1 MKFQLIGIVNESFS
15 SHLGILVFSFFNASV
30 TADQLHRSGYSYN
43 LHTRKWIHQS
53 GDESTT
59 FGIDSLISFKVE
71 RIHEVCG
78 EISIDG
84 KQPVHVKS

>member
-1 MKFQLIGIVNESFS
+1 M
-15 SHLGILVFSFFNASV
+15 
-30 TADQLHRSGYSYN
+30 
-43 LHTRKWIHQS
+43 WIKQS

-59 FGIDSLISFKVE
+59 FGIDSLISFKIE